1 MTTADLDGWEAIGR
15 RQLAES
21 YRSQFDEEV
30 VGALDAYAR
39 AVYSADADTEVEELL
54 AFTDRMA
61 TLLTHI
67 TEDLAA
73 RGEPFDEEAVDALQ
87 AGAET
92 LTAMVEIARDGD
104 ADRTAAAVD
113 RAAQQL
119 GDVEEALGVVK

>member
-21 YRSQFDEEV
+21 YRSQFDEE
-30 VGALDAYAR
+30 
-39 AVYSADADTEVEELL
+39 
-54 AFTDRMA
+54 
-61 TLLTHI
+61 
-67 TEDLAA
+67 
-73 RGEPFDEEAVDALQ
+73 AVDALQ
-87 AGAET
+87 AGADT

-119 GDVEEALGVVK
+119 GDVEEAVEAVTDHTD